1 MSNKILTK
9 SDIESVTNLIK
20 KLYFEDQIP
29 WVVGYS
35 GGKDSTAT
43 LQLVWNAISSLTA
56 SQKKHK
62 RIHVISTD
70 TLVESPV
77 VASWVNK
84 SLDKMK
90 QSAQEQSLPFEI
102 HRLTPKTEN
111 TFWVNLIGKGYPAPR
126 TSFRWCTSR
135 LKIEPSNR
143 FILDVIAKHGEAI
156 IVLGTRKAESI
167 TRGKVMKHY
176 ENKRVRDNL
185 SPNASLTN
193 SLIFSPIENW
203 SNDDVWLYLMQNKNP
218 WSHSNKDLLSMY
230 RGATADGECPLV
242 VDTSTPSC
250 GSSRFGCWVC
260 TLVAEDKSMT
270 AMITN
275 DDEKAWMTPLLEF
288 RNDIGNMELD
298 RQRRDFRRM
307 DGRLLLHND
316 RLVHGPYT
324 KPWREYFLKRLLEIQ
339 KNITEN
345 GPDEFRDLELTTIEE
360 LEEIRRIWLIEKHE
374 FDDSLP
380 KIYKEIIG
388 KPLPEKNMFINNGP
402 FGEEEWHLLKVV
414 CGDNPT
420 LFELQTIMLDIEQR
434 GLMMTA
440 RKGIIEELENN
451 IRRCYYYNEEDAEK
465 LIKAKSEITR
475 EVTTRLMQK
484 TIYNGG
490 DRA

>member
-1 MSNKILTK
+1 MSSNILTK
-9 SDIESVTNLIK
+9 NDIEAVNSLIK

-43 LQLVWNAISSLTA
+43 LQLVWNTISSLTS

-62 RIHVISTD
+62 KIHIISTD

-77 VASWVNK
+77 VARWVNE
-84 SLDKMK
+84 SLEKMK
-90 QSAQEQSLPFEI
+90 QSAQAQSLPFEI

-143 FILDVIAKHGEAI
+143 FILEVIAKHGETI
-156 IVLGTRKAESI
+156 IVLGTRKAESVA
-167 TRGKVMKHY
+167 RGKVMKHY

-185 SPNASLTN
+185 SPNASLNN

-260 TLVAEDKSMT
+260 TLVTEDKSMA

-275 DDEKAWMTPLLEF
+275 DHEKAWMTPLLEF

-324 KPWREYFLKRLLEIQ
+324 KFWREYFLKRLLEIQ
-339 KNITEN
+339 NNIAQN
-345 GPDEFRDLELTTIEE
+345 GPKEYRNLELITIEE

-380 KIYKEIIG
+380 KIYKEILG
-388 KPLPEKNMFINNGP
+388 KPFPENNMFINNGP
-402 FGEEEWHLLKVV
+402 FGEEEWHLLKEI

-440 RKGIIEELENN
+440 RKGIIEAIENS
-451 IRRCYYYNEEDAEK
+451 IRRCYYDNEEDAEV
-465 LIKAKSEITR
+465 LVRTKSEKINEVKTR
-475 EVTTRLMQK
+475 FMQK
-484 TIYNGG
+484 TLYDEGE
-490 DRA
+490 